1 MCKRLI
7 IAVIN
12 PNPKTVTILLLKP
25 DRNCEFIIPIFA
37 LVAANVVVVANVAV
51 LTVARAGAH
60 TPTHPPTIT
69 HQLNNTPQLIY

>member
-1 MCKRLI
+1 MCKRI
-7 IAVIN
+7 IIPFLNA
-12 PNPKTVTILLLKP
+12 NPKTVTTTVLRP
-25 DRNCEFIIPIFA
+25 NRNCKLIIPIFA

-51 LTVARAGAH
+51 VTVARAGAH